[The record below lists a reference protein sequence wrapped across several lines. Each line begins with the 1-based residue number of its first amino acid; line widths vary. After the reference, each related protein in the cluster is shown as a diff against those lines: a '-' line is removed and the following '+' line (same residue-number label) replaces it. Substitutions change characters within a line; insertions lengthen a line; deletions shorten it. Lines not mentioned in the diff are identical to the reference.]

1 MAYKILISD
10 KIEAVCLEILKE
22 AGFDVEYKPGLSPED
37 LKAIIG
43 QYHGLVVRSATKV
56 TADILAGASNLRIIG
71 RAGAGVDTIDVRAAT
86 QRKIIVMNT
95 PGQNSNAVAELALGM
110 MFALARTLITGTTSL
125 RAGRWEKKSLTGVEL
140 AGRSVGVIG
149 YGAIGQILGRL
160 AGAMGMKVLAYD
172 PLMTDQQLEEAG
184 ARAVSLD
191 TLLKESDFVS
201 LHLPKNE
208 QTTNIID
215 QAALDKMKPTAYL
228 VNCARGGLVDEAAL
242 YETLKAGRLAGAAAD
257 VFVKEPP
264 EDVRLFELE
273 NFICTPHI
281 GAQTEEA
288 QLNVAVA
295 VAKQMAA
302 YFKDGSLVG
311 AVNA

>member
-1 MAYKILISD
+1 MSYKILISD
-10 KIEAVCLEILKE
+10 KIEDICPEILKD
-22 AGFDVEYKPGLSPED
+22 AGFEVEYKPGLSPEE

-56 TADILAGASNLRIIG
+56 TADLLAGASNLRIIG
-71 RAGAGVDTIDVRAAT
+71 RAGAGVDTIDVVAAT
-86 QRKIIVMNT
+86 QRRIIVMNT
-95 PGQNSNAVAELALGM
+95 PGQNSNAVAELALAM
-110 MFALARTLITGTTSL
+110 MFALARPLVQGSVGL
-125 RAGRWEKKSLTGVEL
+125 RAGRWDKKSLSGIEL
-140 AGRSVGVIG
+140 RGRTLGLIG
-149 YGAIGQILGRL
+149 YGAIGRILGRL
-160 AGAMGMKVLAYD
+160 AGSLGLKVLACD
-172 PLMTDQQLEEAG
+172 PFLTPRQLVEGG
-184 ARAVSLD
+184 AQPADLN
-191 TLLKESDFVS
+191 TLLAESDFVS
-201 LHLPKNE
+201 LHLPKTE
-208 QTTNIID
+208 ETANIID

-228 VNCARGGLVDEAAL
+228 INCARGGLVDEDAL
-242 YETLKAGRLAGAAAD
+242 YEALKADRLAGAAAD

-264 EDVRLFELE
+264 EDRKLFELE

-302 YFKDGSLVG
+302 YFRDGSLEG